1 MSCKDTMLLMGQVT
15 DATWGVK
22 YLESMLLTVLGVPY
36 SADSLVSTLFHI
48 SMLLGIKG
56 SHANMNT
63 IQVVASILSE
73 IELEDKSGLI
83 IDVVAEKLIEQLDSV
98 RQEVVTIMQGLKD
111 SVAEVATAAKT

>member
-1 MSCKDTMLLMGQVT
+1 MREERGTAMTRKIMML
-15 DATWGVK
+15 
-22 YLESMLLTVLGVPY
+22 SMLLTVLGVPY

-111 SVAEVATAAKT
+111 SVAEVGPADRKGRRRQEA